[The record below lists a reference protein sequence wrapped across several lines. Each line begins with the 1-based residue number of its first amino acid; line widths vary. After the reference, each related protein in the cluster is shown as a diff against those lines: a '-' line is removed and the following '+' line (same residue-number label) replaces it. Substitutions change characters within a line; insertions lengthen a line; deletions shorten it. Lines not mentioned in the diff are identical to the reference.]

1 VNLFSSGPRS
11 RLSAESVSE
20 EGPDS
25 AHIFRM
31 IIKIATWVTL
41 SIGCFLALK
50 GVVRTQLIGIGI
62 SVYPNSEAL
71 KYLDRVGDLVRGPM
85 WLALGLVLLGA
96 VSCFFI
102 SKKSVTAALLVAVGL
117 TVAAGLIVSVTESKI
132 DPMLVPYLPE
142 LAVIKSF
149 PAPAGWNSTAALG
162 RTSLK
167 PGAEGIWT
175 APGSVADVCDQART
189 ALNSWLDEGTLIE
202 QPPSQLIENCRFS
215 GVKGV
220 DAVGA
225 SVSNVTSVETGV
237 EQVHFHLTIARREDI
252 DPSDLLKDRGR

>member
-1 VNLFSSGPRS
+1 MSIFSSGPRS

-41 SIGCFLALK
+41 SIGCFFALK
-50 GVVRTQLIGIGI
+50 GIVRTQLIGIGS
-62 SVYPNSEAL
+62 SVYPNSKEL
-71 KYLDRVGDLVRGPM
+71 QYLDRVGDLVRGPM
-85 WLALGLVLLGA
+85 WLALVLVLLGA

-102 SKKSVTAALLVAVGL
+102 SKKSVTGALLVAVGL
-117 TVAAGLIVSVTESKI
+117 TVAAGLIVSITESKI
-132 DPMLVPYLPE
+132 DPMLEPYLPE

-149 PAPAGWNSTAALG
+149 PAPVGWNSTAAIG
-162 RTSLK
+162 KTSLK

-175 APGSVADVCDQART
+175 APGSVADVCDQARK

-202 QPPSQLIENCRFS
+202 QPPSPRTENCRFS

-225 SVSNVTSVETGV
+225 TASIVKSIQNGV
-237 EQVHFHLTIARREDI
+237 EQVHFDLTIARREDI
-252 DPSDLLKDRGR
+252 DPSDLRQDRSR